1 MIKSMTGYGT
11 GSIKLPSSNLNLEL
25 KSLNSRNLD
34 IRFSGL
40 SLGAELEEKIR
51 LILSSRLQRGSIKVF
66 IDFDKNTKDKSIFFD
81 EDNFQSIM
89 QLLVKIEKKYN
100 QKLDLN
106 NLVNI
111 NDLFKSK
118 DIEITDDKKTVR
130 AFKKALD
137 QLDKTRISE
146 GKQIQKDLIKRL
158 RFIKKDVQD
167 MKKLTLISKNKRK
180 KEISDKIR
188 FYIEQDSI
196 DDNRLMQE
204 VAYIIERSDITEEI
218 VRVNIHID
226 SFLKY
231 LKSKEPVGKRLGFL
245 TQEINREVNTIG
257 SKSPLPKVT
266 GKVVEIKNELEK
278 IREQLQN
285 IL

>member
-1 MIKSMTGYGT
+1 MIKSMTGYGIA
-11 GSIKLPSSNLNLEL
+11 SIKLPSGNFNLEL
-25 KSLNSRNLD
+25 KSFNSRNLD

-51 LILSSRLQRGSIKVF
+51 SNLSNRLQRGSIKVF
-66 IDFDKNTKDKSIFFD
+66 IDFDKNTKNNSVLFD
-81 EDNFQSIM
+81 EDNFKSM
-89 QLLVKIEKKYN
+89 LKVVAKIEKNYN

-118 DIEITDDKKTVR
+118 DIEITNDIKTLR

-137 QLDKTRISE
+137 QLDKTRIFE

-158 RFIKKDVQD
+158 RFIKADVQE
-167 MKKLTLISKNKRK
+167 MKKLTLSLKKKRK

-188 FYIEQDSI
+188 FYIGQDSI

-204 VAYIIERSDITEEI
+204 VAHIIERSDITEEI

-257 SKSPLPKVT
+257 SKSPLPTVT

>member
-66 IDFDKNTKDKSIFFD
+66 IDFDKNTKGKSVFFD
-81 EDNFQSIM
+81 EDNFKSIM

-167 MKKLTLISKNKRK
+167 MKKLTLSLKNKRK

-257 SKSPLPKVT
+257 SKSPLPTVT

>member
-51 LILSSRLQRGSIKVF
+51 LILSNRLQRGSIKVF
-66 IDFDKNTKDKSIFFD
+66 IDFNKNTKDKSVFFD
-81 EDNFQSIM
+81 EDNFKSIM
-89 QLLVKIEKKYN
+89 QLLAKIEKKYN

-137 QLDKTRISE
+137 QLDKNRISE

-167 MKKLTLISKNKRK
+167 MKKLTLSLKNKRK

-257 SKSPLPKVT
+257 SKSPLPTVT

>member
-1 MIKSMTGYGT
+1 MIKSMTGYGI
-11 GSIKLPSSNLNLEL
+11 GIIKLPSGNFNLEL

-34 IRFSGL
+34 IRFAGL
-40 SLGAELEEKIR
+40 SLGVELEQKIR
-51 LILSSRLQRGSIKVF
+51 TNLSNRLQRGSIKVL
-66 IDFDKNTKDKSIFFD
+66 IDFDKDTKDKSVSFD
-81 EDNFQSIM
+81 EDNFKSIM
-89 QLLVKIEKKYN
+89 QVISKIEKKYN

-106 NLVNI
+106 NIVSI

-118 DIEITDDKKTVR
+118 NIEITDDKKTLR
-130 AFKKALD
+130 AFDKALD
-137 QLDKTRISE
+137 LLDKTRIFE

-158 RFIKKDVQD
+158 SFIKKDIHD
-167 MKKLTLISKNKRK
+167 MKKLTLSLKKKRK
-180 KEISDKIR
+180 KEISDKIK
-188 FYIEQDSI
+188 FYIEQDLI

-204 VAYIIERSDITEEI
+204 IAYIIERSDITEEI

-257 SKSPLPKVT
+257 SKSPLPIVT

>member
-1 MIKSMTGYGT
+1 MIKSMTGNGIA
-11 GSIKLPSSNLNLEL
+11 SIKLPSGNFNLEL

-51 LILSSRLQRGSIKVF
+51 SNLSSRLQRGSIKVF
-66 IDFDKNTKDKSIFFD
+66 IDFDKNTKDKSVLFD
-81 EDNFQSIM
+81 EDKLKSIL
-89 QLLVKIEKKYN
+89 QVIDKIKKKYN

-106 NLVNI
+106 NLVNA

-118 DIEITDDKKTVR
+118 DIVIIDDKKTVR

-137 QLDKTRISE
+137 QLDKTRIFE

-158 RFIKKDVQD
+158 RFIKKDVQVV
-167 MKKLTLISKNKRK
+167 KRLTLSLKNKRK

-231 LKSKEPVGKRLGFL
+231 LKSKDPVGKRLGFL

-257 SKSPLPKVT
+257 SKSPLPMVT
-266 GKVVEIKNELEK
+266 GKIVEIKNELEK
-278 IREQLQN
+278 IREQLLN

>member
-1 MIKSMTGYGT
+1 MIKSMTGYGI
-11 GSIKLPSSNLNLEL
+11 SDFKIPSGNFNLEI

-51 LILSSRLQRGSIKVF
+51 LILSRRLQRGSIKVF
-66 IDFDKNTKDKSIFFD
+66 IDFDKNIKDKSVFFD
-81 EDNFQSIM
+81 EDNFKSIM

-137 QLDKTRISE
+137 QLDKTRIFE

-167 MKKLTLISKNKRK
+167 MKKLTLSLKNKRK

-257 SKSPLPKVT
+257 SKSPLPTVT

>member
-1 MIKSMTGYGT
+1 MIKSMTGYGIA
-11 GSIKLPSSNLNLEL
+11 SIKLPSGNFNLEL

-51 LILSSRLQRGSIKVF
+51 LNLSNHLQRGSIKVF
-66 IDFDKNTKDKSIFFD
+66 IDFDKDTKNNSVLFD
-81 EDNFQSIM
+81 EDNFKSM
-89 QLLVKIEKKYN
+89 LKLVAKIDKEYN

-118 DIEITDDKKTVR
+118 NIEITNNIKTLR

-137 QLDKTRISE
+137 QLDKGRIFE

-167 MKKLTLISKNKRK
+167 IKKLTLSLKKKRK

-218 VRVNIHID
+218 VRVIIHID

-257 SKSPLPKVT
+257 SKSPLPAVT
-266 GKVVEIKNELEK
+266 NKVVEIKNELEK

>member
-1 MIKSMTGYGT
+1 
-11 GSIKLPSSNLNLEL
+11 
-25 KSLNSRNLD
+25 
-34 IRFSGL
+34 
-40 SLGAELEEKIR
+40 
-51 LILSSRLQRGSIKVF
+51 
-66 IDFDKNTKDKSIFFD
+66 
-81 EDNFQSIM
+81 M
-89 QLLVKIEKKYN
+89 QVIVKIEKKYN

-137 QLDKTRISE
+137 QLDKNRIFE

-158 RFIKKDVQD
+158 RFIKKDVQN
-167 MKKLTLISKNKRK
+167 MKKLTLSLKNKRK

-204 VAYIIERSDITEEI
+204 VAYVIERSDITEEI
-218 VRVNIHID
+218 VRINIHID

-231 LKSKEPVGKRLGFL
+231 LKFKEPVGKRLGFL

-257 SKSPLPKVT
+257 SKSPLPIVT

>member
-40 SLGAELEEKIR
+40 SLGVELEEKIR
-51 LILSSRLQRGSIKVF
+51 LILSSRVQRGSIKVF

-137 QLDKTRISE
+137 QLDKNRISE

-158 RFIKKDVQD
+158 RFIKKDVRD
-167 MKKLTLISKNKRK
+167 MKKLTLSLKNKRK

-226 SFLKY
+226 SFLEY

-257 SKSPLPKVT
+257 SKSPLPTVT

>member
-40 SLGAELEEKIR
+40 SLGVELEEKIR

-66 IDFDKNTKDKSIFFD
+66 IDFDKNTKDKSVLFD
-81 EDNFQSIM
+81 EDNFKSIM

-130 AFKKALD
+130 AFKKALG
-137 QLDKTRISE
+137 QLDKTRIFE

-167 MKKLTLISKNKRK
+167 MKKLTLSLKNKRK

-257 SKSPLPKVT
+257 SKSPLPTVT

>member
-66 IDFDKNTKDKSIFFD
+66 IDFDKNTKDKSVFFD
-81 EDNFQSIM
+81 EDNFKSIM

-137 QLDKTRISE
+137 QLDKTRIFE

-167 MKKLTLISKNKRK
+167 MKKLTLSLKNKRK

-266 GKVVEIKNELEK
+266 EKVVEIKNELEK

>member
-1 MIKSMTGYGT
+1 MIKSMTGYGIA
-11 GSIKLPSSNLNLEL
+11 SIKLPSGNFNLEL

-51 LILSSRLQRGSIKVF
+51 SNLSNRLQRGSIKVF
-66 IDFDKNTKDKSIFFD
+66 IDFDKNTKNNSVLFD
-81 EDNFQSIM
+81 EDNFKSM
-89 QLLVKIEKKYN
+89 LKVVAKIKKEYN

-111 NDLFKSK
+111 NDLFKSR

-158 RFIKKDVQD
+158 RFIKKDVKD
-167 MKKLTLISKNKRK
+167 IKKLTLYLKNKRK

-204 VAYIIERSDITEEI
+204 VAFIIERSDITEEI

-231 LKSKEPVGKRLGFL
+231 LKSREPVGKRLGFL

-257 SKSPLPKVT
+257 SKSPLPTVT

>member
-1 MIKSMTGYGT
+1 MIKSMTGYGI
-11 GSIKLPSSNLNLEL
+11 GIIKLPSGNFNLEL

-34 IRFSGL
+34 IRFAGL
-40 SLGAELEEKIR
+40 SLGVELEQKIR
-51 LILSSRLQRGSIKVF
+51 TNLSNRLQRGSIKVL
-66 IDFDKNTKDKSIFFD
+66 IDFDKDTKDKSVSFD
-81 EDNFQSIM
+81 EDNFKSIM
-89 QLLVKIEKKYN
+89 QVISKIEKKYN

-106 NLVNI
+106 NIVSI

-118 DIEITDDKKTVR
+118 NIEITNDIKTLR

-137 QLDKTRISE
+137 QLDKGRIFE

-167 MKKLTLISKNKRK
+167 MKKLTLSLKNKRK

-257 SKSPLPKVT
+257 SKSPLPTVT

>member
-1 MIKSMTGYGT
+1 MTGYGT

-40 SLGAELEEKIR
+40 SLDAELEEKIR
-51 LILSSRLQRGSIKVF
+51 LNLSNRLQRGSIKVF
-66 IDFDKNTKDKSIFFD
+66 IDFDKNTKDKSVLFD
-81 EDNFQSIM
+81 EDNFKSIM
-89 QLLVKIEKKYN
+89 QLIAKIEKKYN

-167 MKKLTLISKNKRK
+167 MKKLTLSLKNKRK

-257 SKSPLPKVT
+257 SKSPLPTVT

>member
-1 MIKSMTGYGT
+1 M
-11 GSIKLPSSNLNLEL
+11 
-25 KSLNSRNLD
+25 
-34 IRFSGL
+34 
-40 SLGAELEEKIR
+40 
-51 LILSSRLQRGSIKVF
+51 ILSNRLQRGSIKVF
-66 IDFDKNTKDKSIFFD
+66 IDFNKDTKDKSVFFD
-81 EDNFQSIM
+81 EDNFKSIV

-118 DIEITDDKKTVR
+118 DIEITDDKRTVR

-137 QLDKTRISE
+137 QLDKNRISE

-167 MKKLTLISKNKRK
+167 MKKLTLSLKNKRK

-226 SFLKY
+226 SFLEY

-257 SKSPLPKVT
+257 SKSPLPIVT

>member
-1 MIKSMTGYGT
+1 MIKSMTGYGI
-11 GSIKLPSSNLNLEL
+11 GSIKLPSGNFNLEL

-66 IDFDKNTKDKSIFFD
+66 IDFDKNTKGKSVFFD
-81 EDNFQSIM
+81 EDNFKSIM

-137 QLDKTRISE
+137 QLDKTRIFE
-146 GKQIQKDLIKRL
+146 GKQIQKDLIKRI

-167 MKKLTLISKNKRK
+167 MKKLTLSLKNKRK

-257 SKSPLPKVT
+257 SKSPLPTVT

>member
-1 MIKSMTGYGT
+1 MIKSMTGYGIA
-11 GSIKLPSSNLNLEL
+11 SIKLPSGNFNLEL

-51 LILSSRLQRGSIKVF
+51 SNLSNRLQRGSIKVF
-66 IDFDKNTKDKSIFFD
+66 IDFDKNTKNNSVLFD
-81 EDNFQSIM
+81 EDNFKSM
-89 QLLVKIEKKYN
+89 LKVVTKIEKKYN

-118 DIEITDDKKTVR
+118 DIEITNDIKILK

-137 QLDKTRISE
+137 QLDKTRIFE

-158 RFIKKDVQD
+158 RFIKADVQD
-167 MKKLTLISKNKRK
+167 MKKLTLSLKKKRK

-188 FYIEQDSI
+188 FYIGQDSI

-257 SKSPLPKVT
+257 SKSPLPTVT

>member
-1 MIKSMTGYGT
+1 MIKSMTGYGIA
-11 GSIKLPSSNLNLEL
+11 SIKLPSGNFNLEL

-66 IDFDKNTKDKSIFFD
+66 IDFDKNTNDKSVFFD
-81 EDNFQSIM
+81 EDNFKSIM

-118 DIEITDDKKTVR
+118 DIEITNDIKTLR

-137 QLDKTRISE
+137 QLDKTRIFE

-158 RFIKKDVQD
+158 RFIKADVQD
-167 MKKLTLISKNKRK
+167 KKKLTLSLKKKRK

-188 FYIEQDSI
+188 FYIGQDSI

-257 SKSPLPKVT
+257 SKSPLPAVT

>member
-1 MIKSMTGYGT
+1 MIKSMTGYGI
-11 GSIKLPSSNLNLEL
+11 GSIKLPSGNFNLEL

-40 SLGAELEEKIR
+40 SLGLELEEKIR
-51 LILSSRLQRGSIKVF
+51 SNLSNRLQRGSIKVF
-66 IDFDKNTKDKSIFFD
+66 IDFDKNTMDNSILFD
-81 EDNFQSIM
+81 EDNFKSMLKVIE
-89 QLLVKIEKKYN
+89 KIEKKYN
-100 QKLDLN
+100 QKLELN
-106 NLVNI
+106 NLVKI

-118 DIEITDDKKTVR
+118 DIEISNDKKTLR

-137 QLDKTRISE
+137 QLDKDRIFE

-167 MKKLTLISKNKRK
+167 IKKLTLSLKKKRK

-204 VAYIIERSDITEEI
+204 VAYMIERSDITEEI

-257 SKSPLPKVT
+257 SKSPLPIVT
-266 GKVVEIKNELEK
+266 GKIVEIKNELEK
-278 IREQLQN
+278 IREQLHN

>member
-1 MIKSMTGYGT
+1 MIKSMTGYGIS
-11 GSIKLPSSNLNLEL
+11 SIKLPSGNFNLEL
-25 KSLNSRNLD
+25 KSFNSRNLD
-34 IRFSGL
+34 IRFSGS

-51 LILSSRLQRGSIKVF
+51 SNISNRLQRGSIKVF
-66 IDFDKNTKDKSIFFD
+66 IDFDKNTKNNSVLFD
-81 EDNFQSIM
+81 EDNFKSM
-89 QLLVKIEKKYN
+89 LKVVAKIENKYN

-118 DIEITDDKKTVR
+118 DIEITNDIKTLR

-137 QLDKTRISE
+137 QLDKTRIFE

-158 RFIKKDVQD
+158 RFIKADVQD
-167 MKKLTLISKNKRK
+167 MKKLTLSLKKKRK

-188 FYIEQDSI
+188 FYIGQDSI

-204 VAYIIERSDITEEI
+204 VAHIIERSDITEEI

-257 SKSPLPKVT
+257 SKSPLPTVT

>member
-1 MIKSMTGYGT
+1 MVKRLT
-11 GSIKLPSSNLNLEL
+11 
-25 KSLNSRNLD
+25 
-34 IRFSGL
+34 L
-40 SLGAELEEKIR
+40 S
-51 LILSSRLQRGSIKVF
+51 
-66 IDFDKNTKDKSIFFD
+66 
-81 EDNFQSIM
+81 
-89 QLLVKIEKKYN
+89 
-100 QKLDLN
+100 
-106 NLVNI
+106 
-111 NDLFKSK
+111 
-118 DIEITDDKKTVR
+118 
-130 AFKKALD
+130 FKK
-137 QLDKTRISE
+137 
-146 GKQIQKDLIKRL
+146 
-158 RFIKKDVQD
+158 KK
-167 MKKLTLISKNKRK
+167 K

-218 VRVNIHID
+218 VRVNIDID

-231 LKSKEPVGKRLGFL
+231 LKLKEPVGKRLGFL

>member
-1 MIKSMTGYGT
+1 MIKSMTGYGIA
-11 GSIKLPSSNLNLEL
+11 SIKLPSGNFNLEL
-25 KSLNSRNLD
+25 KSFNSRNLD

-51 LILSSRLQRGSIKVF
+51 SNLSNRLQRGSIKVF
-66 IDFDKNTKDKSIFFD
+66 IDFDKNTKNNSVLFD
-81 EDNFQSIM
+81 EDNFKSI
-89 QLLVKIEKKYN
+89 LKVVAKIEKNYN

-118 DIEITDDKKTVR
+118 DIEITNDIKTLR

-137 QLDKTRISE
+137 QLDKTRIFE

-158 RFIKKDVQD
+158 RFINADVQD
-167 MKKLTLISKNKRK
+167 MKKLTLSLKKKRK

-188 FYIEQDSI
+188 FYIGQDSI

-257 SKSPLPKVT
+257 SKSPLPTVT

>member
-11 GSIKLPSSNLNLEL
+11 SSIKLPSSNLNLEL

-51 LILSSRLQRGSIKVF
+51 LILSNRLQRGSIKVF
-66 IDFDKNTKDKSIFFD
+66 IDFNKNTKDKSVFFD
-81 EDNFQSIM
+81 EDNFKSIV

-137 QLDKTRISE
+137 QLDKNRIFE

-167 MKKLTLISKNKRK
+167 MKKLTLSLKNKRK

-257 SKSPLPKVT
+257 SKSPLPIVT

>member
-1 MIKSMTGYGT
+1 MIKSMTGYGI
-11 GSIKLPSSNLNLEL
+11 GSIKLPSGNLNLEL

-66 IDFDKNTKDKSIFFD
+66 IDFDKNTKDKSVFFD
-81 EDNFQSIM
+81 EDNFKSIM

-167 MKKLTLISKNKRK
+167 MKKLTLSLKNKRK

-245 TQEINREVNTIG
+245 TQEVNREVNTIG
-257 SKSPLPKVT
+257 SKSPLPTVT

>member
-1 MIKSMTGYGT
+1 
-11 GSIKLPSSNLNLEL
+11 
-25 KSLNSRNLD
+25 
-34 IRFSGL
+34 
-40 SLGAELEEKIR
+40 
-51 LILSSRLQRGSIKVF
+51 
-66 IDFDKNTKDKSIFFD
+66 
-81 EDNFQSIM
+81 
-89 QLLVKIEKKYN
+89 
-100 QKLDLN
+100 
-106 NLVNI
+106 
-111 NDLFKSK
+111 
-118 DIEITDDKKTVR
+118 
-130 AFKKALD
+130 
-137 QLDKTRISE
+137 
-146 GKQIQKDLIKRL
+146 
-158 RFIKKDVQD
+158 
-167 MKKLTLISKNKRK
+167 MKKLTLSLKNKRK

-231 LKSKEPVGKRLGFL
+231 LKFKEPVGKRLGFL

-257 SKSPLPKVT
+257 SKSPLPVVT

>member
-1 MIKSMTGYGT
+1 MIKSMTGYGIA
-11 GSIKLPSSNLNLEL
+11 SIKLPSGNFNLEL

-51 LILSSRLQRGSIKVF
+51 SNLSNHLQRGSIKVF
-66 IDFDKNTKDKSIFFD
+66 IDFDKNTKNNSVLFD
-81 EDNFQSIM
+81 EDNFKSM
-89 QLLVKIEKKYN
+89 LKVVAKIEKEYN

-118 DIEITDDKKTVR
+118 DIEITNDIKTLR

-137 QLDKTRISE
+137 QLDKTRIFE

-158 RFIKKDVQD
+158 RFIKADVQD
-167 MKKLTLISKNKRK
+167 MKKLTLSLKKKRK

-188 FYIEQDSI
+188 FYIGQDSI

-257 SKSPLPKVT
+257 SKSPLPTVT

>member
-1 MIKSMTGYGT
+1 MIKSMTGYGIE
-11 GSIKLPSSNLNLEL
+11 SIKLPSGNLNLEL

-51 LILSSRLQRGSIKVF
+51 SNLSNRLLRGSIKVF
-66 IDFDKNTKDKSIFFD
+66 IDFDKNTKNNSVLFD
-81 EDNFQSIM
+81 EDNFKSIM
-89 QLLVKIEKKYN
+89 QVIVKIEKKYN

-118 DIEITDDKKTVR
+118 DIEITDDKKTLR

-137 QLDKTRISE
+137 QLDKTRIFE

-158 RFIKKDVQD
+158 RFIKADVQD
-167 MKKLTLISKNKRK
+167 MKKLTLSLKKKRK

-226 SFLKY
+226 TFLKY
-231 LKSKEPVGKRLGFL
+231 LKLKEPVGKRLGFL

-257 SKSPLPKVT
+257 SKSPLPTIT

>member
-1 MIKSMTGYGT
+1 M
-11 GSIKLPSSNLNLEL
+11 PSSNLNLEL

-40 SLGAELEEKIR
+40 SLGVELEEKIR

-66 IDFDKNTKDKSIFFD
+66 IDFNKNTKDKSVFFD
-81 EDNFQSIM
+81 EDNFKSIM

-137 QLDKTRISE
+137 QLDKTRIFE

-158 RFIKKDVQD
+158 GFIKADVQD
-167 MKKLTLISKNKRK
+167 MKKLTLSLKKKRK

-218 VRVNIHID
+218 VRVNIHLD

-231 LKSKEPVGKRLGFL
+231 LKSREPVGKRLGFL

>member
-40 SLGAELEEKIR
+40 SLGSELEEKIR

-81 EDNFQSIM
+81 EDHFKSIM
-89 QLLVKIEKKYN
+89 QLLVIIEKKYN

-118 DIEITDDKKTVR
+118 DIEITDDKKTIR

-137 QLDKTRISE
+137 QLDKTRIYE

-158 RFIKKDVQD
+158 SFIKKDVQD
-167 MKKLTLISKNKRK
+167 MKKLTLSLKNKRK

-196 DDNRLMQE
+196 DNNRLMQE

-245 TQEINREVNTIG
+245 TQEINREINTIG
-257 SKSPLPKVT
+257 SKSPLPTVT